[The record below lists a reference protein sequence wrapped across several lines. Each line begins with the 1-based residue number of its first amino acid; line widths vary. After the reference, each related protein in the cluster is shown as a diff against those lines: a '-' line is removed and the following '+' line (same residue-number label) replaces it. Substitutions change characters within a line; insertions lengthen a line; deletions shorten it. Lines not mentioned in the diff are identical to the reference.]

1 MEIRIGRRIN
11 FSTKGELSVT
21 EAVVHRCSSKLV
33 FLKNF
38 ASFTKKKPVLESL
51 SNKVTDLNDFF
62 SEHFGWLVL

>member
-1 MEIRIGRRIN
+1 MQFKIG
-11 FSTKGELSVT
+11 V
-21 EAVVHRCSSKLV
+21 
-33 FLKNF
+33 LKNF